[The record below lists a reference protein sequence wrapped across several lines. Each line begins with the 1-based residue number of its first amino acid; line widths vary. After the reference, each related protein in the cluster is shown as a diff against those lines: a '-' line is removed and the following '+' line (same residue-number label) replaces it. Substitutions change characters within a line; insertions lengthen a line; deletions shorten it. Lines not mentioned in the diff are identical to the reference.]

1 MDITQCGVK
10 RELPSWLSGTESIG
24 QCGRCRL
31 NPWVGTIPRRRKW
44 QASPG
49 EKAYG
54 QTEICLFLFTYIKI
68 IFCSSDL
75 GLYFYII
82 NVLSCC
88 LYFINIELSFAAG
101 VCQLYLSNES
111 HVANMCWN
119 NRQACRPKP
128 QYKPSGSTLKV
139 HPPSTATFH
148 HPAPVTTVQ
157 FPGIWT
163 VPVAS

>member
-1 MDITQCGVK
+1 MDLTQRGVK
-10 RELPSWLSGTESIG
+10 RELPSWLSGTESIC
-24 QCGRCRL
+24 QCGRCRFD
-31 NPWVGTIPRRRKW
+31 PWVGKIPRRRKW
-44 QASPG
+44 QPTPE

-54 QTEICLFLFTYIKI
+54 QTNLFISGFTCIKI

-88 LYFINIELSFAAG
+88 LYFIDIELSFAAG
-101 VCQLYLSNES
+101 VYQLYLSNES
-111 HVANMCWN
+111 HVANVCWN

-128 QYKPSGSTLKV
+128 QYKSGGSALKV
-139 HPPSTATFH
+139 HPPSTAIFH
-148 HPAPVTTVQ
+148 HPAPITTVQ
-157 FPGIWT
+157 FPVIWI